1 MKKAIRIHISGYI
14 FSIDEDAYSVLKEWL
29 DSIST
34 QYLKEED
41 GKEIINDVEMRV
53 AELFKEKLGNEGA
66 VSLIEVNS
74 VIKTMGQANEFE
86 EDTIIEDDFSKK
98 ENPKK
103 QVLENPIIN
112 NNKDTQ
118 KESRK
123 RLYRDG
129 ENRVIAGVCSGLD
142 KYLGIDVVFIRL
154 AFILALFGGFG
165 IVAYI
170 ILWAVIP
177 EAKTVSQKLEMAG
190 EPVNISNIEKAIK
203 DEIEFFKEKFSHKK
217 RKKYRRRR

>member
-29 DSIST
+29 DSISN
-34 QYLKEED
+34 QYLNEQD
-41 GKEIINDVEMRV
+41 GKEIIDDIEMRV
-53 AELFKEKLGNEGA
+53 AELFKEKVGNEGA

-74 VIKTMGQANEFE
+74 IIKTMGQPEEFE
-86 EDTIIEDDFSKK
+86 EDTTIEDSGNKETSSIKTPPKPKQENKK
-98 ENPKK
+98 TNRE
-103 QVLENPIIN
+103 
-112 NNKDTQ
+112 
-118 KESRK
+118 K
-123 RLYRDG
+123 RLYRDE

-154 AFILALFGGFG
+154 AFVLALVGGFG
-165 IVAYI
+165 VIAYL
-170 ILWAVIP
+170 ILWAVTP
-177 EAKTVSQKLEMAG
+177 EAKTVSQKLEMMG

-217 RKKYRRRR
+217 WRKRRSRRRR